1 MISPDPTAVLR
12 RQVYVLL
19 IVVATAMAAGRVLA
33 AERIYEPGQTRDP
46 GENVPRSLW
55 PATRPRP
62 MPTFSSNDRSRW
74 ATVRA
79 LVDDGTYVVGRRYD
93 PHPILGSALLPLG
106 AQDVFQAVVLSAVA
120 KDYRERLPG
129 DSGIVFEDG
138 WETLDKV
145 LHPTRLEFYSSKPP
159 LLATLVAGEYWVL
172 QRLTGWTLKDNPQ
185 EVVRTIL
192 LTLNVLPLALYLGLL
207 ALLLERY
214 GQSNWGRLYVLSAA
228 AFGTLVTPFLV
239 TFNNHTLATYGV
251 VVALVAAFH
260 QGPVRWAWVWYALAG
275 LAAGFTA
282 TNELPALA
290 LTAGLGLVLFF
301 RSPGRALLAY
311 APAAALPLLALL
323 ATNYLAL
330 GQFRPAYS
338 EFGGPWYQYEGSYW
352 LSAPDQVRRG
362 IDWAWQH
369 ESHTAYVVHLLV
381 GHHGLFSLT
390 PIFLL
395 TLVGFI
401 LGLWPE
407 RRCETASTG
416 APESEEKNRAT
427 RCHVPFSIY
436 ALTGIVSLLVVA
448 FYLLYV
454 DYHTHNYGGWSAGP
468 RWLMWL
474 TPLWLLTMLPAAD
487 RLARSRTGRVVGLV
501 LLALSVLAMSYPAW
515 NPWRHPYLYN
525 WMDSRGLLPY

>member
-1 MISPDPTAVLR
+1 LNYRMVRPTMMSPDPTAKLR
-12 RQVYVLL
+12 RQVYLL
-19 IVVATAMAAGRVLA
+19 IIVIATAIATGRVLA
-33 AERIYEPGQTRDP
+33 AERIYEPSQTRNP

-55 PATRPRP
+55 PAHRPRP

-79 LVDDGTYVVGRRYD
+79 LVDDGTYVVGRRD
-93 PHPILGSALLPLG
+93 PYTALRSALLPLG
-106 AQDVFQAVVLSAVA
+106 ARNPLEAAVLNAVGS
-120 KDYRERLPG
+120 DYRDRLHG
-129 DSGIVFEDG
+129 DSGIVFEEG

-145 LHPTRLEFYSSKPP
+145 LHPTRLEYYSSKPP

-172 QRLTGWTLKDNPQ
+172 KHMTGWTLENNPH

-192 LTLNVLPLALYLGLL
+192 LTVNVLPLALYLGLL
-207 ALLLERY
+207 ALLLERF
-214 GQSNWGRLYVLSAA
+214 SDSDWGRVFVLTGA

-239 TFNNHTLATYGV
+239 TLNNHTIATYGV
-251 VVALVAAFH
+251 MVALVAALH
-260 QGPVRWAWVWYALAG
+260 QGPPRWGWYALAG

-290 LTAGLGLVLFF
+290 LTAALGLHLVL
-301 RSPGRALLAY
+301 RSPRHTVLAY
-311 APAAALPLLALL
+311 VPAAALPLLALL

-352 LSAPDQVRRG
+352 RNDLDQIRRG

-369 ESHTAYVVHLLV
+369 ETHNAYIFHLLL
-381 GHHGLFSLT
+381 GHHGIFSLA

-395 TLVGFI
+395 TLAGI
-401 LGLWPE
+401 MLGMW
-407 RRCETASTG
+407 RRRRREPAVADG
-416 APESEEKNRAT
+416 VHHE
-427 RCHVPFSIY
+427 VPFSVH
-436 ALTGIVSLLVVA
+436 ALTASVSLLVVG
-448 FYLLYV
+448 FYFFYV

-474 TPLWLLTMLPAAD
+474 TPLALLSMLPAAD
-487 RLARSRTGRVVGLV
+487 RLARTRAGQAFGLV
-501 LLALSVLAMSYPAW
+501 LLALSILAMSYPTS
-515 NPWRHPYLYN
+515 NPWHHPYLYTFL
-525 WMDSRGLLPY
+525 DSQGLVPY

>member
-1 MISPDPTAVLR
+1 MQVPDPTAKLR
-12 RQVYVLL
+12 RQVYLLL

-33 AERIYEPGQTRDP
+33 TERVYEPGQTRNP
-46 GENVPRSLW
+46 GEEAPRSLW
-55 PATRPRP
+55 PAKRPRP

-79 LVDDGTYVVGRRYD
+79 LVDDSTYVVGRRD
-93 PHPILGSALLPLG
+93 PQTALRSALLPLG
-106 AQDVFQAVVLSAVA
+106 AAGPLQAVVLSAVA
-120 KDYRERLPG
+120 KDYRDRLHG

-145 LHPTRLEFYSSKPP
+145 LHPTRLEYYSSKPP
-159 LLATLVAGEYWVL
+159 LLATLAAGEYWVL
-172 QRLTGWTLKDNPQ
+172 QRLTGWTLEANPQ

-214 GQSNWGRLYVLSAA
+214 GQSDWGRLYLLSAA

-239 TFNNHTLATYGV
+239 TFNNHTVATYSL
-251 VVALVAAFH
+251 VVALVAAYH
-260 QGPVRWAWVWYALAG
+260 QGRPQWAWLWYALAG

-290 LTAGLGLVLFF
+290 LTAALGMMLFF
-301 RSPGRALLAY
+301 RSPLRALLAY
-311 APAAALPLLALL
+311 GPAAALPLIALL
-323 ATNYLAL
+323 ATNYLAI
-330 GQFRPAYS
+330 GQIRPAYS

-352 LSAPDQVRRG
+352 VSAPDQIRRG

-369 ESHTAYVVHLLV
+369 ESHSAYIFHVLV
-381 GHHGLFSLT
+381 GHHGWFSLT

-395 TLVGFI
+395 TLAGICLGLVAGFRSNSAPPTAVASNEMEPTRKCSLPNSLFLLTGVVSLVVVGF
-401 LGLWPE
+401 
-407 RRCETASTG
+407 
-416 APESEEKNRAT
+416 
-427 RCHVPFSIY
+427 
-436 ALTGIVSLLVVA
+436 
-448 FYLLYV
+448 YLFYV
-454 DYHTHNYGGWSAGP
+454 DYRTHNYGGWSAGP

-474 TPLWLLTMLPAAD
+474 TPLWLLSMLPAVD
-487 RLARSRTGRVVGLV
+487 TLARRRWGRVICLF
-501 LLALSVLAMSYPAW
+501 LLALSILAMSYPAW

-525 WMDSRGLLPY
+525 WLDSRGAIPY